1 MTATTNGLGDGP
13 NKEMGGRP
21 KETHRQYSIDL
32 KHRIVEETFV
42 PGASVS
48 IVARRHNINSN
59 LVFAWRKRYREGT
72 LRASKPASEATSSV
86 GKDLIRLGVIDP
98 SAVVRPV
105 PLIDNCSSVR
115 SPAVPGASATAVK
128 DHAGRIGASVIDIEL
143 PNRIKLR
150 VASTVEEEALRLVLA
165 VTRQLP

>member
-1 MTATTNGLGDGP
+1 MTATTNGSDGGP
-13 NKEMGGRP
+13 NKEMGRP

-32 KHRIVEETFV
+32 KHRIVEESFV

-72 LRASKPASEATSSV
+72 LRASKPAPKAASSA
-86 GKDLIRLGVIDP
+86 GKDLIRLGVVDP
-98 SAVVRPV
+98 SAVVRPA
-105 PLIDNCSSVR
+105 PLIDGCSAVR
-115 SPAVPGASATAVK
+115 SPSVPSARAAAVK
-128 DHAGRIGASVIDIEL
+128 DHASSIGASVIDIEL